1 MSIENIF
8 TQLGGQFLTTVRD
21 IARKITNI
29 EAIILDWDGVFNNGE
44 KGHGH
49 FSTYS
54 EIDSMGLNILRFAL
68 WQQNNQMPFLGILTG
83 QVNQSAFELAKRENY
98 NAVYYNFKE
107 KHKAIDHLKKTFSIS
122 PSKVFYVYDDILD
135 IAAAKL
141 SGLAVFVRRTSSP
154 LLVDYILRNHLAD
167 YITAHGAQQNAIREI
182 CELMLGLM
190 NIYDDCIC
198 HRIEFTDRYQ
208 KYIKERNKINTI
220 FYYMTDSKILQ
231 TNI

>member
-1 MSIENIF
+1 MNIENIF
-8 TQLGGQFLTTVRD
+8 TQLGGQFLTTAKD

-44 KGHGH
+44 KGYGY

-68 WQQNNQMPFLGILTG
+68 WMQNNQMPFLGILTG

-107 KHKAIDHLKKTFSIS
+107 KRKAIDHLKKTFSIS

-141 SGLAVFVRRTSSP
+141 TGLAVFIRRTSSP
-154 LLVDYILRNHLAD
+154 LLADYILRNHLAD
-167 YITAHGAQQNAIREI
+167 YITAHTAQQNAIREI

-190 NIYDDCIC
+190 NVYDDCIY
-198 HRIEFTDRYQ
+198 HRIEFTDTYQ
-208 KYIKERNKINTI
+208 KYISERIKTNTI

-231 TNI
+231 TKI